1 MLNYFQNFKISKA
14 ENIKYNIYN
23 YFPLINKLYM
33 RIFVIPNTSK
43 NFEKKHAF

>member
-1 MLNYFQNFKISKA
+1 MLNYFQSFKISKA

-23 YFPLINKLYM
+23 HFPLINKLYT
-33 RIFVIPNTSK
+33 RIFVIPNISK